1 MSLSLLFRFL
11 RPLLFA
17 MPPEFAHSIA
27 IDTLRLIGKSRIAY
41 PIPNNDPRE
50 AVTLFGLR
58 FPNRVGI
65 AAGFDKNGVCI
76 DGLAAI
82 GFGFVEVGTVTPRPQ
97 SANPRPR
104 MFRDPAGRALVNRLG
119 FNNLGVDRVV
129 ENLRRRK
136 FTGICGVNIGKNRDT
151 AIENAGDD
159 YEFCFT
165 RVAPIADYVTLN
177 LSSPNTPGL
186 RKLQDAEYLLP
197 ILKRIHACRETLL
210 RTSART
216 VPILVKLAPDLDD
229 EQLEAI
235 AGFAGEHLI
244 DGVIATNTTTSRPAD
259 SPLRDVAGGM
269 SGAPLHALSVAVVAR
284 LRRLLPRHFP
294 IVGVGGIMNP
304 DDALRMLDA
313 GADLIQLYTGL
324 VFEGLGLPRRIRRAM
339 LARFTGT

>member
-1 MSLSLLFRFL
+1 
-11 RPLLFA
+11 
-17 MPPEFAHSIA
+17 MPPELAHSLA
-27 IDTLRLIGKSRIAY
+27 INTLRIIGKSRIAR
-41 PIPNNDPRE
+41 PVATDDPRE

-97 SANPRPR
+97 SANPKPR
-104 MFRDPAGRALVNRLG
+104 MFRDAASRALVNRLG

-129 ENLRRRK
+129 ENLRRKK
-136 FTGICGVNIGKNRDT
+136 FAGICGVNIGKNRDT

-159 YEFCFT
+159 YEYCFA
-165 RVAPIADYVTLN
+165 RVAPVADYVTLN

-186 RKLQDAEYLLP
+186 RKLQDREYLLP
-197 ILKRIHACRETLL
+197 ILKRIRACREALQN
-210 RTSART
+210 ART
-216 VPILVKLAPDLDD
+216 VPILVKLAPELDD

-235 AGFAGEHLI
+235 ASIAAERLI

-259 SPLRDVAGGM
+259 SPLRDEAGGM
-269 SGAPLHALSVAVVAR
+269 SGAPLHALSVAVVAK
-284 LRRLLPRHFP
+284 LRRLLPRDFP
-294 IVGVGGIMNP
+294 IVGVGGIMSP

-324 VFEGLGLPRRIRRAM
+324 VYEGIGLPRRIRRAV
-339 LARFTGT
+339 LASLTRAV

>member
-1 MSLSLLFRFL
+1 M
-11 RPLLFA
+11 
-17 MPPEFAHSIA
+17 A
-27 IDTLRLIGKSRIAY
+27 IETLRLIGKSRIAW
-41 PIPNNDPRE
+41 PIPNDDPRE
-50 AVTLFGLR
+50 AVTLLGLR

-97 SANPRPR
+97 SANPKPR
-104 MFRDPAGRALVNRLG
+104 LFRDPAGRALVNRLG
-119 FNNLGVDRVV
+119 FNNVGVDRVV

-136 FTGICGVNIGKNRDT
+136 FAGICGVNIGKNRDT
-151 AIENAGDD
+151 ALEHAGDD
-159 YEFCFT
+159 YEFCFS
-165 RVAPIADYVTLN
+165 RVAPVADYVTLN

-186 RKLQDAEYLLP
+186 RKLQDREYLLP
-197 ILKRIHACRETLL
+197 ILKRIHACRAALQ
-210 RTSART
+210 RTSARS
-216 VPILVKLAPDLDD
+216 VPILAKLAPDLDD

-235 AGFAGEHLI
+235 ASLAAEHLI

-259 SPLRDVAGGM
+259 SPLRDEAGGM

-284 LRRLLPRHFP
+284 LRRLLPAHFP

-304 DDALRMLDA
+304 EDALRMLDA

-324 VFEGLGLPRRIRRAM
+324 VYEGIGLPRRIRRAM
-339 LARFTGT
+339 LERQTRTV

>member
-1 MSLSLLFRFL
+1 MSYRFL

-27 IDTLRLIGKSRIAY
+27 IDTLRIIGRSRIAW
-41 PIPNNDPRE
+41 PVASDDPRE

-97 SANPRPR
+97 SANPKPR
-104 MFRDPAGRALVNRLG
+104 MFRDPASRALVNRLG
-119 FNNLGVDRVV
+119 FNNLGVDRLV

-136 FTGICGVNIGKNRDT
+136 FMGICGVNIGKNRDT

-165 RVAPIADYVTLN
+165 RVAPVADYVTLN

-186 RKLQDAEYLLP
+186 RKLQDREYLLP
-197 ILKRIHACRETLL
+197 ILRRIHACREGLQN
-210 RTSART
+210 ART
-216 VPILVKLAPDLDD
+216 VPILAKLAPDLGD

-235 AGFAGEHLI
+235 ASFAAEHLI

-259 SPLRDVAGGM
+259 SSLRDERGGM
-269 SGAPLHALSVAVVAR
+269 SGAPLHALSVAVVAK

-324 VFEGLGLPRRIRRAM
+324 VYEGIGLPRRIRRAM
-339 LARFTGT
+339 LARFTRKV

>member
-1 MSLSLLFRFL
+1 MLYKLL

-17 MPPEFAHSIA
+17 MPPELAHSIA
-27 IDTLRLIGKSRIAY
+27 IDTLRLIGKGRTVFPA
-41 PIPNNDPRE
+41 PNDDPRE

-97 SANPRPR
+97 SANPKPR
-104 MFRDPAGRALVNRLG
+104 LFRDPASRALVNRLG

-136 FTGICGVNIGKNRDT
+136 FMGICGVNIGKNRDT

-165 RVAPIADYVTLN
+165 RVAPVADYVTLN

-186 RKLQDAEYLLP
+186 RKLQDREYLLP
-197 ILKRIHACRETLL
+197 ILKRIHACREALQ

-216 VPILVKLAPDLDD
+216 VPILIKLAPDLGD
-229 EQLEAI
+229 EQFDAI
-235 AGFAGEHLI
+235 ASFAAEHLI

-259 SPLRDVAGGM
+259 SPLRDEAGGM
-269 SGAPLHALSVAVVAR
+269 SGAPLHALSVAVVAK
-284 LRRLLPRHFP
+284 LRRLLPTHFP

-304 DDALRMLDA
+304 EDALRMLDA

-324 VFEGLGLPRRIRRAM
+324 VYEGIGLPRRIRRAM
-339 LARFTGT
+339 LARVTRTV

>member
-1 MSLSLLFRFL
+1 MSYKFL

-27 IDTLRLIGKSRIAY
+27 IETLRIIGKSRIAA
-41 PIPNNDPRE
+41 PVASDDPRE

-97 SANPRPR
+97 SANPKPR
-104 MFRDPAGRALVNRLG
+104 MFRDPASRALVNRLG

-136 FTGICGVNIGKNRDT
+136 FMGICGVNIGKNRDT

-165 RVAPIADYVTLN
+165 RVAPVADYVTLN

-186 RKLQDAEYLLP
+186 RRLQEREYLLP
-197 ILKRIHACRETLL
+197 ILKRIHACREGLQD
-210 RTSART
+210 ART
-216 VPILVKLAPDLDD
+216 VPILVKLAPDLGD

-235 AGFAGEHLI
+235 ASFAAEHLI

-259 SPLRDVAGGM
+259 SPLRDEAGGM
-269 SGAPLHALSVAVVAR
+269 SGAPLHALSVAVVAK
-284 LRRLLPRHFP
+284 LRRLLPGHFP

-304 DDALRMLDA
+304 EDGLRMLDA

-324 VFEGLGLPRRIRRAM
+324 VYEGIGLPRRIRRAM
-339 LARFTGT
+339 LARFTRTV

>member
-1 MSLSLLFRFL
+1 
-11 RPLLFA
+11 

-27 IDTLRLIGKSRIAY
+27 IDTLRLIGKCRIAF
-41 PIPNNDPRE
+41 PVPNDDPRE

-97 SANPRPR
+97 SANPGPR

-119 FNNLGVDRVV
+119 FNNLGVERLV

-186 RKLQDAEYLLP
+186 RKLQDREYLLP
-197 ILKRIHACRETLL
+197 ILKRIHACREALQ

-216 VPILVKLAPDLDD
+216 VPILAKLAPDLGD
-229 EQLEAI
+229 EQLDAI
-235 AGFAGEHLI
+235 ASFAAEHLI

-259 SPLRDVAGGM
+259 SPLRDEDGGM
-269 SGAPLHALSVAVVAR
+269 SGAPLHALSVAVVAK

-304 DDALRMLDA
+304 EDALRMLDA

-324 VFEGLGLPRRIRRAM
+324 VYEGFGLPRRIRRAM
-339 LARFTGT
+339 LARFTRTV